1 MYIRKTV
8 RKARNGREYVNYLL
22 VESFMTD
29 KGPRQR
35 TVCSLGD
42 LKPRPLKEWLAL
54 AHRVEE
60 KLAGQLEMDVAE
72 SDPLIAEIVAKVR
85 ARRKAE
91 EPKEDASCEVVPVVV
106 DKVAVEECREAGP
119 THVGNCFWDRLG
131 MDELLAGA
139 GFSDRARLL
148 TRVMTLNRLV
158 CPKSEHAMP
167 GWAGSSA
174 VGDLVGVDLS
184 ALSDD
189 ALYRNLDRLHAH
201 REEIER
207 ELAARERELFNLDN
221 TIYLYDLTSR
231 YFEGQC
237 ERNPQAKRGY
247 SRDGRPDCKQVVVG
261 LVVNRDG
268 FPVAHEVFE
277 GNTRDSS
284 TVCDMLGAL
293 EKRVGKNG
301 KATVVVDRGMA
312 FDANLESIKARG
324 YHYIVATRQSE
335 RNDWLEEF
343 ETGGWQEVVRETSET
358 NPAQKKSSVWV
369 KQAEGNKET
378 YVLCISEGRSK
389 KDEAIRAAHEKRL
402 LADVEKLKK
411 RIVSGKLKAS
421 DKIWE
426 AIGRIKERYPRV
438 ARYYSIAWDG
448 AALRL
453 EENAEKKAIAQTLD
467 GGYLLKTDRADLS
480 ADEAWRVYSLLTR
493 AESAFRAMKSPLA
506 ERPIFHQ
513 TKNRVQAHIFLCVLA
528 YHLLIA
534 IEKTLRDKGIHDS
547 FETVRDVLS
556 SHQVV
561 TVVLPTVGKGV
572 LRIRKGSTPEPEHVR
587 IYDALGVPHTVMAPV
602 RTWSNA

>member
-1 MYIRKTV
+1 
-8 RKARNGREYVNYLL
+8 
-22 VESFMTD
+22 MTD

-85 ARRKAE
+85 ALRKAE

-106 DKVAVEECREAGP
+106 DKVVVEECREAGP

-131 MDELLAGA
+131 MDQLLAGA
-139 GFSDRARLL
+139 GFSDRARFL

-174 VGDLVGVDLS
+174 VGDLVGADLS

-221 TIYLYDLTSR
+221 TIYLYDLTST
-231 YFEGQC
+231 YFEGHC

-301 KATVVVDRGMA
+301 KATVVVDKGMA

-389 KDEAIRAAHEKRL
+389 KGEAIRAAHEKRL
-402 LADVEKLKK
+402 LADVEKLKR

-426 AIGRIKERYPRV
+426 AIGRIRERYPRV

-480 ADEAWRVYSLLTR
+480 AEMRR
-493 AESAFRAMKSPLA
+493 GESIHCSPGRN
-506 ERPIFHQ
+506 RPS
-513 TKNRVQAHIFLCVLA
+513 
-528 YHLLIA
+528 
-534 IEKTLRDKGIHDS
+534 G
-547 FETVRDVLS
+547 
-556 SHQVV
+556 
-561 TVVLPTVGKGV
+561 P
-572 LRIRKGSTPEPEHVR
+572 
-587 IYDALGVPHTVMAPV
+587 
-602 RTWSNA
+602 

>member
-8 RKARNGREYVNYLL
+8 RKARNGKEYVNYLL

-72 SDPLIAEIVAKVR
+72 DDPLIADIVEKVR

-91 EPKEDASCEVVPVVV
+91 EPKEDAGYEIVPMVV

-119 THVGNCFWDRLG
+119 THVSNCFWDRLG

-139 GFSDRARLL
+139 GFSDKARLL

-174 VGDLVGVDLS
+174 VGDLVGADLS

-221 TIYLYDLTSR
+221 TIYLYDLTST

-284 TVCDMLGAL
+284 TVDEMLDTL
-293 EKRVGKNG
+293 ENRVGKNES
-301 KATVVVDRGMA
+301 ATVVVDRGMA

-402 LADVEKLKK
+402 LADVERLKK

-480 ADEAWRVYSLLTR
+480 ADEAWRVYCLLTR

-513 TKNRVQAHIFLCVLA
+513 TENRVQAHIFLCILA

-587 IYDALGVPHTVMAPV
+587 IYDALGVPHTVMIPV